1 MAKKKHAK
9 PFQKVEL
16 AALKALITLYGARGA
31 ARMAK
36 VPAGTM
42 LCIAAKYKWKKA
54 TGFNP
59 EEQMSERAIDAA
71 ELIAKE
77 IAANRE
83 SSERNLAAYV
93 KNASEKAAKHHDPLE
108 VARKVRDVAGV
119 YQVLYPPEEE
129 GGLIEGA
136 ILIGGAQVTVN
147 PEEVEA
153 RARMIDDV
161 RTELPDARPE
171 GD

>member
-1 MAKKKHAK
+1 
-9 PFQKVEL
+9 
-16 AALKALITLYGARGA
+16 
-31 ARMAK
+31 
-36 VPAGTM
+36 
-42 LCIAAKYKWKKA
+42 
-54 TGFNP
+54 
-59 EEQMSERAIDAA
+59 MSTRAIDAA

-93 KNASEKAAKHHDPLE
+93 KNASEKAARHADPLE

-161 RTELPDARPE
+161 RTELPDK
-171 GD
+171 